1 MKAKHWYDYLWV
13 YAIIYFA
20 LGFFNILF
28 AWLGMID
35 FLLPLFLAIFGG
47 NKFFCNHLCGRG
59 QLFSKLGTDLK
70 CSRCKPT
77 PRWMSSKWFRYGFLL
92 FFLTMFG
99 NMVFQTY
106 LVAAGAAS
114 LREAIK
120 LFWTFRV
127 PWGWA
132 YTAGT
137 VTDWV
142 AQFSF
147 GFYSLML
154 TSLLLGLIV
163 MVLYKPRTWCAFCP
177 MGTITQGICKLK
189 KKNYKSS
196 TKGVILMTELKIT
209 AANFENEVLR
219 SDKPVLLDF
228 YADWCGPCKMLSPI
242 LHELAEEKSGTLK
255 VGKVNVDEQM
265 ELAMRFQV
273 SSIPMLVV
281 FKDGKAVA
289 KSVGYRPKSEIAAMV
304 EGAR

>member
-1 MKAKHWYDYLWV
+1 MKVKHWYDYMWV

-47 NKFFCNHLCGRG
+47 NKYFCNHLCGRG
-59 QLFSKLGTDLK
+59 QL
-70 CSRCKPT
+70 
-77 PRWMSSKWFRYGFLL
+77 
-92 FFLTMFG
+92 FG

-106 LVAAGAAS
+106 LVAAGTSS

-154 TSLLLGLIV
+154 TSLLIGLIV

-177 MGTITQGICKLK
+177 MGTMTQGICKLK
-189 KKNYKSS
+189 NK
-196 TKGVILMTELKIT
+196 E
-209 AANFENEVLR
+209 
-219 SDKPVLLDF
+219 
-228 YADWCGPCKMLSPI
+228 
-242 LHELAEEKSGTLK
+242 
-255 VGKVNVDEQM
+255 
-265 ELAMRFQV
+265 
-273 SSIPMLVV
+273 
-281 FKDGKAVA
+281 
-289 KSVGYRPKSEIAAMV
+289 
-304 EGAR
+304 

>member
-1 MKAKHWYDYLWV
+1 MRCILWILPLIFPKAGSGCGSLMSASTSSVESHRSILQSKSTLLSPRSAINGAVFRLKRHSSLSQILCPPMV
-13 YAIIYFA
+13 LSVSCRIYAIIYFA

-35 FLLPLFLAIFGG
+35 FLLPLLLAIFGG
-47 NKFFCNHLCGRG
+47 NKYFCNHLCGRG

-92 FFLTMFG
+92 FFLMMFG

-127 PWGWA
+127 PWGWT

-137 VTDWV
+137 VADWV

-177 MGTITQGICKLK
+177 MGTMTQGICKLK
-189 KKNYKSS
+189 NKES
-196 TKGVILMTELKIT
+196 
-209 AANFENEVLR
+209 
-219 SDKPVLLDF
+219 
-228 YADWCGPCKMLSPI
+228 
-242 LHELAEEKSGTLK
+242 
-255 VGKVNVDEQM
+255 
-265 ELAMRFQV
+265 
-273 SSIPMLVV
+273 
-281 FKDGKAVA
+281 
-289 KSVGYRPKSEIAAMV
+289 
-304 EGAR
+304 